1 MTKRS
6 DKTIKNINIEEK
18 EIILEIFDTVGQ
30 YNVEQ

>member
-30 YNVEQ
+30 YNVE